1 MSKAILISIDPEWC
15 RLIASRE
22 KTVEVRK
29 TRPKIKTPFK
39 CYIYCTLPK
48 RSGDIY
54 LTGNRN
60 PVQGNGKIIGE
71 FICGRI
77 IEFPYNANGY
87 GVKAEKTLCTLSG
100 VPVKELYHYL
110 QGKKPYGW
118 HISNL
123 KIYDNPREISR
134 FGLKRAPQSWCYVE
148 V

>member
-87 GVKAEKTLCTLSG
+87 GVKAEKRSA
-100 VPVKELYHYL
+100 
-110 QGKKPYGW
+110 
-118 HISNL
+118 
-123 KIYDNPREISR
+123 R
-134 FGLKRAPQSWCYVE
+134 FQAYP
-148 V
+148 